1 MTRPSKSVVKRSPE
15 VTPVFSVEEI
25 ISASILL
32 VVISNTVVESF
43 SISLVADATVVETVV
58 RGTFVVTTGS
68 GIAVVSSIGT

>member
-1 MTRPSKSVVKRSPE
+1 MTRPSKSVVKRSSE

-25 ISASILL
+25 ISSILL

-43 SISLVADATVVETVV
+43 WISSVADATVVETVV
-58 RGTFVVTTGS
+58 RGTVVVTTGS